1 MRKFIL
7 PFLVIGLAVAE
18 DKEFVVTCPMI
29 AICKASDGAKQNKA
43 FVKINQEAYDCY
55 RDVGETDL
63 AESAA
68 IATTKCLA
76 IYGSTTATTMTNNSK
91 SK

>member
-1 MRKFIL
+1 MRKFLIL
-7 PFLVIGLAVAE
+7 FLVIGLAVAE

-29 AICKASDGAKQNKA
+29 AICKVSDGAKQNKA
-43 FVKINQEAYDCY
+43 FVKINQDAYECY
-55 RDVGETDL
+55 RDVGEIDL

-76 IYGSTTATTMTNNSK
+76 IYGSTTATTMSSNSK
-91 SK
+91 